1 MLVKLLMQ
9 VFGRDFAGSSR
20 SKTSK
25 PLCNVI
31 GGQECSSCQVLAL
44 ASEITATLKLY
55 KRLDISIFG
64 RKADLTLTCTADNK
78 RGDARGGEDKD
89 EDQR

>member
-1 MLVKLLMQ
+1 VFILVKCLHW
-9 VFGRDFAGSSR
+9 
-20 SKTSK
+20 
-25 PLCNVI
+25 
-31 GGQECSSCQVLAL
+31 

-55 KRLDISIFG
+55 KRLDISLFG

-78 RGDARGGEDKD
+78 RGEGRGGEDKD